1 MLKTGG
7 VAEAEPTEPSVLPR
21 YRVEIPFHPARDGR
35 LPNLP
40 YELPD
45 GAIVDRQIRPEERS
59 ENERPK
65 TLSTTTKSFSP
76 HGTPLDIERPPVT
89 AGEPLEGDY
98 RYCITLKAAS
108 ADEAVSRAE
117 AKAKD
122 LLAAIAARQ
131 MAFEV
136 GPHARRFF
144 KRLDPPSDQV
154 PDTELPFET
163 VNVRN
168 ADPAMLAARYDPTG
182 ERRRQGMIFS
192 SVADSVVYRDS
203 LEIDA
208 ELYAGHSRWDSRIR
222 RAAEVYRLALCSR
235 DEAARFLL
243 SCLVLEVLVDHDS
256 IAILSTRFATK
267 PERDRVVDAVDRALG
282 EAGLGDQDR
291 DRIIARVRQTEVKGY
306 TTSVASYLDDLELS
320 IPAENLVWVQRQRG
334 RFVHRGEFEDSRDA
348 ALRRTDFVKIVG
360 VALQREMARAAG
372 RSFDGLNIAVSF
384 SWLEVWYFGQDEL
397 TLRPH

>member
-1 MLKTGG
+1 
-7 VAEAEPTEPSVLPR
+7 VAEAEPEEPSQLPR
-21 YRVEIPFHPARDGR
+21 YRVEIPFHPARNGR

-40 YELPD
+40 FELPD
-45 GAIVDRQIRPEERS
+45 GAVVDRQIRPEDRLED
-59 ENERPK
+59 ERPT

-76 HGTPLDIERPPVT
+76 QGTPLDVERPPVT
-89 AGEPLEGDY
+89 SGEPLEWDY
-98 RYCITLKAAS
+98 RYCITLRAAS
-108 ADEAVSRAE
+108 AEEAVSRAE

-136 GPHARRFF
+136 GPPARRFF
-144 KRLDPPSDQV
+144 KRFDPPTDAV

-168 ADPAMLAARYDPTG
+168 TDRAMLAARYDPTG
-182 ERRRQGMIFS
+182 ERRRQGVIFS

-203 LEIDA
+203 LTIDA
-208 ELYAGHSRWDSRIR
+208 ELYAGHDSWDSRIR
-222 RAAEVYRLALCSR
+222 HAAEVYRLALCSR
-235 DEAARFLL
+235 DEVARFLL

-256 IAILSTRFATK
+256 VAILSTRFTTK
-267 PERDRVVDAVDRALG
+267 PERDRVVDAVDGALS
-282 EAGLGDQDR
+282 EAGLADKDR
-291 DRIIARVRQTEVKGY
+291 DRIVARLRQTEVQGY
-306 TTSVASYLDDLELS
+306 TTSAANYLNDLELS

-334 RFVHRGEFEDSRDA
+334 KFVHRGEFEDSQDA
-348 ALRRTDFVKIVG
+348 ALRRNDFVKIVG

-372 RSFDGLNIAVSF
+372 RSFDGLDMAVTF